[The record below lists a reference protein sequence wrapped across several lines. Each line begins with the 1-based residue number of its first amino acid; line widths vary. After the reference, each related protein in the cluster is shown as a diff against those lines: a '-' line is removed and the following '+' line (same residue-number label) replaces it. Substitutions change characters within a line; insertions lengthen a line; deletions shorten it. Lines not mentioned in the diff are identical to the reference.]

1 MNRNW
6 YYACIG
12 LSLLAL
18 LLRQPLLLVVGLL
31 GLLVLITADL
41 WGKYCLNHL
50 RFTRT
55 LSEKRVLF
63 GEEITLAVAVE
74 NAKLLP
80 LPWLEVEDVVPAGLH
95 IQGLRLRLHHTT
107 NRTMLENLF
116 SPRWYERVTRRY
128 SISCTMRGVH
138 TFGPTQMRSGDLFGF
153 TEREEAFDERQYLIV
168 YPLVVPLSSFRLPAR
183 YPFGDRRAPRRLL
196 EDPSRVIGVRDY
208 TYGDDLRRVHW
219 KATARTMQLQSKV
232 YEATTTYT
240 LVTFLNM
247 AVHLDMYFGIHPELQ
262 ELAVCAAAS
271 VSDWALN
278 EGYSVGLYAN
288 SMMYMPE
295 LGMTL
300 PEQSAQNGK
309 NEQGQPEETALEAAL
324 DDMRKQRRI
333 HIPPASNEEQR
344 KRIMEALARVQG
356 YFGTP
361 IETLI
366 QSERS
371 RLPAGATIVIIT
383 STVSDPL
390 LDALTRLKQAGH
402 AVTILLVGDQ
412 AIAGHLAGMTVYHLG
427 GDEMW
432 QKLIESH
439 LPSSEEDAS
448 TTQAAPQAMPV
459 GFQL

>member
-41 WGKYCLNHL
+41 WGKYCLSHL
-50 RFTRT
+50 RFSRE

-63 GEEITLAVAVE
+63 GEEITLSVAVE

-80 LPWLEVEDVVPAGLH
+80 LPWLEIEDVVPAGLY
-95 IQGLRLRLHHTT
+95 IQGHHLRIHHTT

-128 SISCTMRGVH
+128 TVSCTMRGVH

-153 TEREEAFDERQYLIV
+153 TEREEEFDQRQYLIV
-168 YPLVVPLSSFRLPAR
+168 YPLIVPLSSFRLPAR

-208 TYGDDLRRVHW
+208 AYGDDLRRVHW

-278 EGYSVGLYAN
+278 EGYSVGLYTN

-295 LGMTL
+295 LGMAL
-300 PEQSAQNGK
+300 PEKHEQNGQ
-309 NEQGQPEETALEAAL
+309 NGSEQQEGVSLEAAL

-333 HIPPASNEEQR
+333 HIPPASHEEQR

-361 IETLI
+361 IEALI

-390 LDALTRLKQAGH
+390 LDSLARLKQAGH

-412 AIAGHLAGMTVYHLG
+412 PIGGQLAGLTVYHLG
-427 GDEMW
+427 GEEMW
-432 QKLIESH
+432 QKLIASH
-439 LPSSEEDAS
+439 TPSEEATS
-448 TTQAAPQAMPV
+448 SAQPAQQVVPV